1 MDRRRF
7 LAASAG
13 AVVAAGL
20 QGCDSTAP
28 TRRVPDPVG
37 SLVTRWATDPF
48 SRGSYSFLAVGASPR
63 DRQALTVASGGRL
76 WLAGEHTS
84 VDHPAMTHGAFESGR
99 RAAEQVL
106 SAFGS
111 ARPALPVV
119 IVGAG
124 LAGLAAA
131 TRLRQAGL
139 GVIVLEGRNRIGGR
153 TVTDG
158 SLGVPVDLGA
168 AWIHGT
174 TGNPMTTLVRSTGGD
189 WRVSNGD
196 SYDTI
201 GPDGRSL
208 TTTESDAVWR
218 DVRRAIRRSRDSW
231 EEDTDSPVSQWTD
244 PVLAETNVR
253 RQLLVRLELERTL
266 EHEFGGSLERLS
278 AWEHDEGTAIS
289 GPEVLLTAGYG
300 PLVRSLARGLDIR
313 LSSTVPRIEHSTTG
327 VRVAVSGKAPVEGS
341 AAICTV
347 PVGVLQAG
355 GLVFDPPLPRA
366 QRVAVG
372 RLGMGNLDKVVF
384 RFPRRF
390 WPDVDFLGITRQDS
404 RFIEWVPLHRVV
416 GAPVIV
422 GFTAADAARDLADL
436 DDAAVVSAALAA
448 LRAAFP

>member
-1 MDRRRF
+1 
-7 LAASAG
+7 
-13 AVVAAGL
+13 
-20 QGCDSTAP
+20 
-28 TRRVPDPVG
+28 VPDPVG

-48 SRGSYSFLAVGASPR
+48 SRGSYSFLAVGSSPR
-63 DRQALTVASGGRL
+63 DRQALTVASGRRL

-106 SAFGS
+106 TTFGS
-111 ARPALPVV
+111 TRPARPVV
-119 IVGAG
+119 VVGAG

-131 TRLRQAGL
+131 TRLRETGL
-139 GVIVLEGRNRIGGR
+139 DVVVLEGRNRIGGR
-153 TVTDG
+153 TVTDR

-201 GPDGRSL
+201 GPDGQSL
-208 TTTESDAVWR
+208 STTESDAVWR
-218 DVRRAIRRSRDSW
+218 DVRRAVRRSRESWDEDS
-231 EEDTDSPVSQWTD
+231 DSPVSQWTQ
-244 PVLAETNVR
+244 PLLAEMNAR

-266 EHEFGGSLERLS
+266 EHEFGGPLDRLS
-278 AWEHDEGTAIS
+278 AWEHDEGAAIA
-289 GPEVLLTAGYG
+289 GPEVLLTAGHT
-300 PLVRSLARGLDIR
+300 PVVRSLARGLDIR
-313 LSSTVPRIEHSTTG
+313 LSSNVQRIEHSTTG
-327 VRVAVSGKAPVEGS
+327 VRVAVAGQAPVVGA

-347 PVGVLQAG
+347 PLGVLQAG
-355 GLVFDPPLPRA
+355 GLVMDPPLPRA
-366 QRVAVG
+366 QRVALG
-372 RLGMGNLDKVVF
+372 RLGMGNLDKVVL

-404 RFIEWVPLHRVV
+404 RFIEWVPMHRVV

-422 GFTAADAARDLADL
+422 GFTAADAARDLAAL